1 MANIPSGVNKQ
12 VIYSKESVWG
22 TAPAAGTG
30 KYLRR
35 TTLELDLTRESF
47 ESAEISSTAQTSD
60 MRLGSDNVEGTLS
73 GELSPGSYSDLFA
86 SLLRG
91 TWATGSTF
99 TGITVSSAA
108 TGNKLVR
115 SAGSWIADGF
125 KLGDLVNVTG
135 FTAPATTNNTSA
147 IVVAL
152 TATDMSL
159 DANSVILVTKAAGD
173 SVTVAVAGKKLV
185 VPLLPASRTDESY
198 TIEQFY
204 DNIGVSRVAKGV
216 KIGSASV
223 TVAPNAMTTVEFGLM
238 GKSVTST
245 GTAYFTTPAAAST
258 TSIFSG
264 NSGLLLVDNVPQAVI
279 TGLNFEITGD
289 NEAGVVVGSRNPAAI
304 FLGRIKASG
313 EFTAYFDS
321 DTIFTK
327 FLNEEDVSLVY
338 KFVGDAGETMV
349 VKFPKIKLSG
359 SSVSDQEVGGCVQ
372 TVPFTAL
379 LNDGTDT
386 TVEAS
391 TVVLIDSMAA

>member
-1 MANIPSGVNKQ
+1 MSNISSGVNKLC
-12 VIYSKESVWG
+12 VISRESSWG
-22 TAPAAGTG
+22 VAPAANTG

-91 TWATGSTF
+91 TWVAGST
-99 TGITVSSAA
+99 TTAVTISAET
-108 TGNKLVR
+108 TGNILIR
-115 SAGSWIADGF
+115 SAGSWITDGF
-125 KLGDLVNVTG
+125 KLGDLVNVSG
-135 FTAPATTNNTSA
+135 FTTTGNNGA
-147 IVVAL
+147 GIIVAL
-152 TATDMSL
+152 TATNMSL
-159 DANSVILVTKAAGD
+159 DANSITLTDEVEGD

-185 VPLLPASRTDESY
+185 IPLLPASRTDESY

-204 DNIGVSRVAKGV
+204 NNISVSRVAKGV

-223 TVAPNAMTTVEFGLM
+223 TIAPNAMTTVEFGLM

-245 GTAYFTTPAAAST
+245 SSAYFTTPAAASV

-264 NSGLLLVDNVPQAVI
+264 NSGLLLVDNVPQTIV

-289 NEAGVVVGSRNPAAI
+289 NEAGVVIGNRNPAEI

-313 EFTAYFDS
+313 EFTAYFSD
-321 DTIFTK
+321 DTIFSK
-327 FLNEEDVSLVY
+327 FLNEEDISLVY
-338 KFVGDAGETMV
+338 KFTGDAGETMV
-349 VKFPKIKLSG
+349 IKFPKIKLAG

-379 LNDGTDT
+379 LNGGTDT
-386 TVEAS
+386 TVEQS
-391 TVVLIDSMAA
+391 TVVILDSVVA

>member
-1 MANIPSGVNKQ
+1 MISSGVNKQ
-12 VIYSKESVWG
+12 VVYSKETVAWG
-22 TAPAAGTG
+22 TAPAANTG

-35 TTLELDLTRESF
+35 TTLELDLTRDSF

-91 TWATGSTF
+91 TWAAVTTM
-99 TGITVSSAA
+99 TAITVASAA
-108 TGNKLVR
+108 TGNKLTR
-115 SAGSWIADGF
+115 STGSWITDGF
-125 KLGDLVNVTG
+125 KLGDLVNISG
-135 FTAPATTNNTSA
+135 FTAPATANNTSA
-147 IVVAL
+147 IITAL

-159 DANSVILVTKAAGD
+159 DTSSVTLVTKAAGD
-173 SVTVAVAGKKLV
+173 SVTVATAGKKLI

-204 DNIGVSRVAKGV
+204 NNINVSRLATGV

-238 GKSVTST
+238 GKNVVSS

-258 TSIFSG
+258 SAIFSG
-264 NSGLLLVDNVPQAVI
+264 NSGLLLVDNVPQAVV
-279 TGLNFEITGD
+279 TGLNFEITG
-289 NEAGVVVGSRNPAAI
+289 NAEAGVVIGQCNPAAI
-304 FLGRIKASG
+304 FLGRVGVTG
-313 EFTAYFDS
+313 EFTAYFEN

-327 FLNEEDVSLVY
+327 FYNETEISLVY
-338 KFVGDAGETMV
+338 KFVGDADDVMV
-349 VKFPKIKLSG
+349 IKFPKIKLGG
-359 SSVSDQEVGGCVQ
+359 SSVSDGETGGCIQ

-379 LNDGTDT
+379 LNDGTVST
-386 TVEAS
+386 IEAS
-391 TVVLIDSMAA
+391 TIVIIDSKA